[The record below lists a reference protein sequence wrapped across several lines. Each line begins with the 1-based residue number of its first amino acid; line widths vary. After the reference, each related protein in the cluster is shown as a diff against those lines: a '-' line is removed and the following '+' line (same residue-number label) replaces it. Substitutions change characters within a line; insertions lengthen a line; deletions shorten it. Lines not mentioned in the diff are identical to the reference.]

1 MNLPFLSR
9 PPRVAVVRLHGA
21 IMASSGLAGGNVLNI
36 ASLAPVLERAFSLK
50 RASAVCLVINSP
62 GGSPV
67 QSSLIAQRIRA
78 LAEEKHLPVLAFVED
93 AAASGGYWL
102 ACAAD
107 EIFADPAS
115 IVGSIGVIAQGFGL
129 DGALARLGV
138 ERRLRTAGTE
148 KSFWDP
154 FAPERPA
161 DVARLDALL
170 AELHAEFTGWVSA
183 RRGAR
188 LRAPAGEVVTGR
200 VWGGRRAVEL
210 GLADGLGEVRG
221 EMRRRF
227 GPKVKLVPF
236 GGRRRGLLSRLLP
249 GLSAEALLE
258 VAAERALWGRL
269 GL

>member
-1 MNLPFLSR
+1 MILSFLSR

-21 IMASSGLAGGNVLNI
+21 IMARPGPIGGPALNLE
-36 ASLAPVLERAFSLK
+36 SLAPVLARAFALK
-50 RASAVCLVINSP
+50 RAKAVFLVINSP

-67 QSSLIAQRIRA
+67 QSSLIAHRIRA
-78 LAEEKHLPVLAFVED
+78 LAAENNLPVVAFVED

-107 EIFADPAS
+107 EIIADPGS
-115 IVGSIGVIAQGFGL
+115 ILGSIGVIAQGFGFTE
-129 DGALARLGV
+129 ALGKLGV
-138 ERRLRTAGTE
+138 ERRLRTAGGE

-170 AELHAEFTGWVSA
+170 ADLHAEFRAWVMA
-183 RRGAR
+183 RRGDR
-188 LRAPAGEVVTGR
+188 LRAPIEELFSGR
-200 VWGGRRAVEL
+200 FWGGRRSVAL
-210 GLADGLGEVRG
+210 GLADGLGEIRG
-221 EMRRRF
+221 EARRRF
-227 GPKVKLVPF
+227 GDKVRLVPF

-249 GLSAEALLE
+249 GLSADALLA
-258 VAAERALWGRL
+258 VAEERALWSRL